1 MANDTHPTNPLPTYT
16 PIAAP
21 AVPASSAPDLSALTS
36 PASQPPTLT
45 DAVSS
50 NLAPLNQASQEAG
63 EQIKK
68 INAQP
73 TVPPNAPHAKLL
85 AMVNALAIGLSSFGT
100 AVATHGEKGGAQE
113 VAEIQGE
120 QQNQKIQAQQAAQAQ
135 KNAKIQQQLTII
147 DTNQKLAQN
156 VLFMATLPNTLT
168 ESDFKAKSEK
178 LGVLNASAD
187 LQTKAL
193 QDLIQ
198 TGNYDAYQKLMGQL
212 GDITGGATGT
222 AVAGGGAAAN
232 APATAGGATAAPA
245 APSTGIPPAAMTSW
259 KNSVDAA
266 SLAYPN
272 DPQIK
277 QYGDVLADS
286 NASPMQLA
294 QAANGAKNRM
304 AALDA
309 ATESRTKQN
318 VAQAG
323 SVYAKLS
330 TPEAL
335 AAPGAQASIQAAI
348 DNPNTPSDQIMP
360 LMDLIPQAYAAQA
373 NADAI
378 KKRQAEADEAVKEG
392 DPNAAGKLLAGRQTT
407 ISELKSR
414 GMTPQFITQS
424 INAAL
429 KIDPNYN
436 AVAEDNF
443 AKTAGSEQNQQFFGN
458 VGSLIAAGGTLD
470 QLAEISKGLSQSD
483 IQALNKVKNWAEL
496 QVGVGGISATAAK
509 AVGVADDY
517 AKVMGA
523 GVGSDASRA
532 MVLHIIDPA
541 LSPDQRSQ
549 SIQAM
554 KDAVKSQADARI
566 GNNPWM
572 KVEYGSLANPGGN
585 TGAGNGTNLLP
596 GAVVP
601 PGKTIPAGA
610 SPIYGTNNAVLG
622 YKDVDGKYV
631 KF

>member
-1 MANDTHPTNPLPTYT
+1 MADVTPTP
-16 PIAAP
+16 AP
-21 AVPASSAPDLSALTS
+21 VIPPSTTAPDLSALTS

-50 NLAPLNQASQEAG
+50 NLAPLDQSSQAAAD
-63 EQIKK
+63 QIKK

-100 AVATHGEKGGAQE
+100 AVATHGQEGGEKE
-113 VAEIQGE
+113 VAQLQEE

-147 DTNQKLAQN
+147 DTNQKLASN
-156 VLFMATLPNTLT
+156 VLFMATLPNTLS

-178 LGVLNASAD
+178 LGVLGAAAD

-212 GDITGGATGT
+212 GDVTGGANGT
-222 AVAGGGAAAN
+222 TATTAGATAN
-232 APATAGGATAAPA
+232 APAGGATAAPTG
-245 APSTGIPPAAMTSW
+245 PSTGVPPAAMASW

-266 SLAYPN
+266 TLAYPS

-277 QYGDVLADS
+277 QYGETIADPNS
-286 NASPMQLA
+286 SPMQLA

-304 AALDA
+304 SALDA
-309 ATESRTKQN
+309 ANESRSKQN
-318 VAQAG
+318 IAQAG
-323 SVYAKLS
+323 SEYAKLS

-335 AAPGAQASIQAAI
+335 AAPGSQAAIYAAI
-348 DNPNTPSDQIMP
+348 DNPNTPSDQVMP
-360 LMDLIPQAYAAQA
+360 LLDLIPQAYAAQR

-392 DPNAAGKLLAGRQTT
+392 DPNAAGQLLANRQTT

-414 GMTPQFITQS
+414 GMTPQFVTNA

-443 AKTAGSEQNQQFFGN
+443 AKTAGSEANQQFFGN
-458 VGSLIAAGGTLD
+458 VGSLIAPGGTID
-470 QLAEISKGLSQSD
+470 QLSEISKGLSQHD
-483 IQALNKVKNWAEL
+483 IQVLNKVQNWAEL

-532 MVLHIIDPA
+532 MVLHIIDPS
-541 LSPDQRSQ
+541 LSPDQRTQ
-549 SIQAM
+549 SMQAM

-572 KVEYGSLANPGGN
+572 KIEYGSLAAPASG
-585 TGAGNGTNLLP
+585 TDGTNLLP
-596 GAVVP
+596 GAVIP
-601 PGKTIPAGA
+601 PGKTVPAGA
-610 SPIYGTNNAVLG
+610 LPIYDKNKAVLG